1 MEYLKKLKMIK
12 RLSRLILD
20 NMMLA
25 IKNIAVNY
33 NGIAALKGVSMNIAK
48 GKLVTIIGAN
58 GAGKSTLIKA
68 VSGIVNYEG
77 TIAFNGIIRKKSS
90 PREIVKSGIVCS
102 PEGRQLFTT
111 MSVMDNIML
120 GAYLRQKEKEE
131 IRKDYEWVCSLFP
144 VIRDRSSQIAG
155 TLSGGEQQMVAI
167 ARALM
172 AKPKLL
178 LLDEPSLGLAPLF
191 IKSLFETIKILK
203 SNGITILLVE
213 QNARKALAVADY
225 ASLLTT
231 GNVAYEGNPSD
242 IAEDKKIKQA
252 YLG

>member
-1 MEYLKKLKMIK
+1 
-12 RLSRLILD
+12 
-20 NMMLA
+20 MLA

-68 VSGIVNYEG
+68 VSGLVNYEG

-120 GAYLRQKEKEE
+120 GAYLRRKEKEE

-225 ASLLTT
+225 AYLLTT
-231 GNVAYEGNPSD
+231 GNVAYEGNPLD